1 MWRGEMTYEVKPK
14 EYVLIRSL
22 RTDELIAIS
31 ADSWADYKWDM
42 KSRTLSFEEV
52 ISGEKGYL
60 TMLEQLANDENETTE
75 DYK

>member
-1 MWRGEMTYEVKPK
+1 MTLEVKPK
-14 EYVLIRSL
+14 EYVLVRSL
-22 RTDELIAIS
+22 KDDALFAIT

-42 KSRTLSFEEV
+42 KGRPLKFEEV

-60 TMLEQLANDENETTE
+60 TMLEQLANEEDDTPDE